1 MGLSISRRAHS
12 PDSQELILISSTIN
26 DPPQYHTHTALVRGH
41 GVGSAGLAFSSCV
54 EVNVP
59 PPAYHPDIRDS
70 GENLPQVPSYSPPRR
85 DPELDLERGNPSGE
99 AGRAA
104 GWPAT
109 RTKIL
114 KGLGAFGLVVSLLT
128 IAVVVAKF
136 VHEPDPP
143 R

>member
-12 PDSQELILISSTIN
+12 PDSQELILISPTIN
-26 DPPQYHTHTALVRGH
+26 NPPQYPTHAALVRGH
-41 GVGSAGLAFSSCV
+41 GVGSAGSAFSSCA

-59 PPAYHPDIRDS
+59 PPAYHPRTRDF
-70 GENLPQVPSYSPPRR
+70 GDNLPQVPSYSPLRR
-85 DPELDLERGNPSGE
+85 DPELDLEDGDPSGE
-99 AGRAA
+99 AVRAA

-109 RTKIL
+109 RMKIL
-114 KGLGAFGLVVSLLT
+114 KGLGAFGLVVGLLT